1 MSNLQSRIY
10 LEAAKFFYEQM
21 ELDFQDSTK
30 FLYFLLA
37 FLAIARSVT
46 LVFQKEFKHTKPFM
60 EWYDSRV
67 RKWNNDKVMEFFKEM
82 RDLAVHVHI
91 PKMLVRALAPI
102 SLILNVKKA
111 SAEGTEI
118 PTYEPATQ
126 REKNVQT
133 TPIKPEII
141 SYIFH
146 VPKGFDENPDVMYL
160 CKRYLGELEKFVTEA
175 ENMIKKRRNSN

>member
-1 MSNLQSRIY
+1 MSEDMSNLQSRIY

-21 ELDFQDSTK
+21 ELNFQDSTK

-46 LVFQKEFKHTKPFM
+46 DVFKSEFSKDNLLV
-60 EWYDSRV
+60 
-67 RKWNNDKVMEFFKEM
+67 KWCKSVEQDNKIIRFFKKM
-82 RDLAVHVHI
+82 RDMTVHVQP
-91 PKMLVRALAPI
+91 PKMLMRALAPI

-111 SAEGTEI
+111 SADGTEI

-160 CKRYLGELEKFVTEA
+160 CKRYLGELENFVTEV
-175 ENMIKKRRNSN
+175 ESMISGNKP